1 MSQKVGDEEGG
12 QSRSGA
18 AAMGD
23 TQRPRVCLLTLSVL
37 SLAILSV
44 CKGVKE
50 ALLDAFTGLCFIAP
64 LRGFCSPGKGPS
76 DQGHGFLPCPKSR
89 RFCLSF

>member
-1 MSQKVGDEEGG
+1 
-12 QSRSGA
+12 
-18 AAMGD
+18 MGD
-23 TQRPRVCLLTLSVL
+23 TQRPRVCLLTLSFA

-44 CKGVKE
+44 CMGVKE

-76 DQGHGFLPCPKSR
+76 DQGPGFLPCLKSR
-89 RFCLSF
+89 RFYLSF

>member
-1 MSQKVGDEEGG
+1 
-12 QSRSGA
+12 
-18 AAMGD
+18 MGD